1 MLPLESVADGGAGRT
16 YGGLSAAEREQRA
29 RAALIESGTVLF
41 ADNGFAATGV
51 RDLCRTAKVS
61 ERAFYASVGSREALL
76 RAVYLEATDAVIARI
91 ALAVDRVDAGLD
103 IFERLRAGLAAFFDA
118 ITDEP
123 RHGRLIYVEALGRGE
138 EIEAARREGLSRFTE
153 LVLDR
158 LAPYRAGG
166 SGVGGDLGGPE
177 VEAAVAAALVGVGEL
192 AYRVAEGELTIDAA
206 GIDRLT
212 RALAGLAVGAGLVGG

>member
-29 RAALIESGTVLF
+29 RAALVEAGTVLF

-51 RDLCRTAKVS
+51 RELCRTAKVS

-76 RAVYLEATDAVIARI
+76 RAVYLEATDAVVARI
-91 ALAVDRVDAGLD
+91 AAAVDDRGTEGDLFVRLGAGL
-103 IFERLRAGLAAFFDA
+103 GAFFEA

-123 RHGRLIYVEALGRGE
+123 RHGRLIYVEVLGRGE
-138 EIEAARREGLSRFTE
+138 EIEAARREGLARFTA

-158 LAPYRAGG
+158 LGPYRAVGG
-166 SGVGGDLGGPE
+166 SVAGDLGGPE
-177 VEAAVAAALVGVGEL
+177 VEAAVAAALTGVGEL
-192 AYRVAEGELTIDAA
+192 AYRVAEGELTIDPA